1 LAQRDLSRQIVEAQ
15 GDYVWTLKENQPQ
28 MCEDLA
34 TLFAGEKTVK
44 GFSPATKDFRTA
56 ETVEKAHGRIERR
69 TLTASGEL
77 KGYGD
82 WPYAEQVFKLERHFA
97 RVADGQV
104 MHEVV
109 YGVTSL
115 TAREANAAH
124 LLELVRGHW
133 GIENRLHYRRDQTMR
148 EDWYHVR
155 MGTAPQAMAVINN
168 LVLGLID
175 RQDFRSV
182 PEARRHYAANLDQAL
197 NLILKSQT

>member
-1 LAQRDLSRQIVEAQ
+1 M
-15 GDYVWTLKENQPQ
+15 WTLKENQPQ
-28 MCEDLA
+28 MGEDLA

-44 GFSPATKDFRTA
+44 GFSPATKDFRTVQ
-56 ETVEKAHGRIERR
+56 TVEKAHGRIERR
-69 TLTASGEL
+69 TLTASSEL

-82 WPYAEQVFKLERHFA
+82 WPYAEQVFKLERHFT

-109 YGVTSL
+109 SGVTSL
-115 TAREANAAH
+115 TAREANATR
-124 LLELVRGHW
+124 LLELGRGHW

-148 EDWYHVR
+148 EDWSHGR
-155 MGTAPQAMAVINN
+155 MGRAPQAMAGINN

-175 RQDFRSV
+175 QQDFRSV

-197 NLILKSQT
+197 DLIIQSQR